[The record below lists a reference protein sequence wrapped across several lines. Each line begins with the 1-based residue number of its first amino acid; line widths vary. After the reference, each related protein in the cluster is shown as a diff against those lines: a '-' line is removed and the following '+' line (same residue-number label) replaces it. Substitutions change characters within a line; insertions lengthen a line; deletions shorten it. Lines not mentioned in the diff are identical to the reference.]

1 MPTCQQC
8 HRKWNWKQT
17 FKNMWTLSNRLSCPY
32 CQEIQY
38 QTQRSKSQG
47 ALLNMVVLLPLLLN
61 IFFQLPPVLLLSLF
75 PVIVSIVLLLN
86 PFLIKLSNTE
96 ELITFKD

>member
-1 MPTCQQC
+1 
-8 HRKWNWKQT
+8 
-17 FKNMWTLSNRLSCPY
+17 
-32 CQEIQY
+32 
-38 QTQRSKSQG
+38 
-47 ALLNMVVLLPLLLN
+47 MVVLLPLLLN